1 MTLDL
6 SYINEVP
13 SEAQEDAVKRA
24 IEQECFK
31 AIYAYLDNLAE
42 LMETKNIETLNV
54 PTIRAMSEEM
64 KQRAQEQNGETQSE
78 N

>member
-6 SYINEVP
+6 SYINEIP

-24 IEQECFK
+24 IEQECYK
-31 AIYAYLDNLAE
+31 AIYSYLDNLAD

-54 PTIRAMSEEM
+54 PTIRAMSVEM
-64 KQRAQEQNGETQSE
+64 KQRAQEPNDNT
-78 N
+78 NNNN